1 MQVIK
6 KYWAGVMIAILFTGA
21 ALIIYTK
28 LHPNVLADNLVQ
40 GTGRIDGDLINLN
53 VKYPGRIERIVKE
66 SGDPVSKGE
75 AVAFVKS
82 DEYEAKKLQIE
93 AQIEARKEELAA
105 KRIELNVARKTI
117 PEALVKADANVAIT
131 QRQRD
136 ELEQM
141 ISAQEKVCAQSE
153 EDERRM
159 KNLFDN
165 RLIEKHQYEMALLK
179 RHTDADQLSALKE
192 KREQLEQAIGISK
205 SARAEASASQ
215 SNVKA
220 MERAVAALESGIKAL
235 EGSRKEL
242 TAVLD
247 EMTVVSPVDGY
258 VVEKIANPGEV
269 IGVGMSVAT
278 LIDPQSLYLKIFVD
292 TLQNGK
298 IKIGDDAVIF
308 LDADPDRAIAAK
320 VVRIEQ
326 KAEFTPKEVSVPSD
340 RIQRVFAVHLKSL
353 RPEGVFKL
361 GIPAVGVISLDGKGL
376 PSSLRE
382 VPE

>member
-1 MQVIK
+1 MQIIK
-6 KYWAGVMIAILFTGA
+6 KYWAGVMIAVLFAGA

-53 VKYPGRIERIVKE
+53 VKYPGRIDRIVKE
-66 SGDPVSKGE
+66 SGDPVKKGE

-82 DEYEAKKLQIE
+82 EEYEARKLQIE
-93 AQIEARKEELAA
+93 AQIEAKKEELAA

-153 EDERRM
+153 EDEQRM
-159 KNLFDN
+159 KNLFEK

-179 RHTDADQLSALKE
+179 RHTDGDQLSALKE
-192 KREQLEQAIGISK
+192 KREQLEQSIGIAK
-205 SARAEASASQ
+205 SARSDAAASQ

-235 EGSRKEL
+235 EGARKEL
-242 TAVLD
+242 AAVLD

-269 IGVGMSVAT
+269 IGAGMSVAT
-278 LIDPQSLYLKIFVD
+278 LIDPKSLYLKIFVD

>member
-6 KYWAGVMIAILFTGA
+6 KYWAGVMIAILFAGA

-28 LHPNVLADNLVQ
+28 LHPKLLADNLVQ

-53 VKYPGRIERIVKE
+53 VKYPGRIDRIVKE
-66 SGDPVSKGE
+66 SGDPVKKGE
-75 AVAFVKS
+75 AVAYVKS
-82 DEYEAKKLQIE
+82 DEYEAKKLQVD
-93 AQIEARKEELAA
+93 AQIEAKKEELAA
-105 KRIELNVARKTI
+105 KRIELDVARKTI

-141 ISAQEKVCAQSE
+141 IHAQESVYRQSE
-153 EDERRM
+153 EDEQRM

-165 RLIEKHQYEMALLK
+165 RLIEKHQYEMAMLK
-179 RHTDADQLSALKE
+179 RHTDGDQLSALKE
-192 KREQLEQAIGISK
+192 KREQLAQAIGISK
-205 SARAEASASQ
+205 STRSEAAASQ

-242 TAVLD
+242 AAVLN
-247 EMTVVSPVDGY
+247 EMTVISPVDGY

-269 IGVGMSVAT
+269 IGAGMSVAT

-298 IKIGDDAVIF
+298 IKIGDAAVIF
-308 LDADPDRAIAAK
+308 LDSDPDRAIEAK

-340 RIQRVFAVHLKSL
+340 RIQRVFAVHLKSI